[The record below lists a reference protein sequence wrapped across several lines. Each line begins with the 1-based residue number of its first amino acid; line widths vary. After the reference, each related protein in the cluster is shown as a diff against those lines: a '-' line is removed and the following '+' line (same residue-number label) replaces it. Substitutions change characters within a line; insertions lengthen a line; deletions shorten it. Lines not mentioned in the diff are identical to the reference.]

1 MSLQRP
7 TIVIFDMDGT
17 TVRHLNP
24 RLLHALEWLDD
35 LSFRIV
41 GVLSRLTGRKFD
53 APLIV
58 ERGKDGDARPKL
70 AVRRAIHRLFLRR
83 PAAQIVEPCPGIFSL
98 LNFFRDRGIRL
109 ALVSNGLGAGYG
121 HDILDT
127 FDLGKY
133 FEVTLFRED
142 ILRSKPHPDP
152 LLKAL
157 SLLSRPPEKDDV
169 IWHIG
174 DRRKD
179 ILAALAAARHL
190 PCPVHPLGYGLRAA
204 ATVFEKHLGHDRI
217 IMRYPDFEKRLAR
230 DFPPK
235 EKSAA
240 T

>member
-24 RLLHALEWLDD
+24 RLLHILEWLDD

-41 GVLSRLTGRKFD
+41 GALSRLTGKTLD

-58 ERGKDGDARPKL
+58 ERGRDGGGRQKL

-98 LNFFRDRGIRL
+98 LDFFRENGVRL

-121 HDILDT
+121 HDILDA

-133 FEVTLFRED
+133 FEVALFRED
-142 ILRSKPHPDP
+142 IVRSKPHPDP
-152 LLKAL
+152 LLRAL
-157 SLLSRPPEKDDV
+157 SLLAQPPRETDV
-169 IWHIG
+169 VWHIG

-179 ILAALAAARHL
+179 ILAALAAESHL
-190 PCPVHPLGYGLRAA
+190 PCPVRVFGYGLRAA
-204 ATVFEKHLGHDRI
+204 AAILERHLGPERI
-217 IMRYPDFEKRLAR
+217 IMSYPEFEKRLR
-230 DFPPK
+230 MLFPPDK
-235 EKSAA
+235 KSAA
-240 T
+240 